1 MARMHSR
8 ARGKSGSTRPFRT
21 VPPEWVEYS
30 PEEVEDLVIKLAKKG
45 LSPSMIGIV
54 LRDQYG
60 ILSVKLITKKSIT
73 KILEENNL
81 GLKIPEDLMNLIKK
95 AVNIDKH
102 MKAHKH
108 DMTAKRGMQLTES
121 KIRRLAKYYI
131 REGKLPK
138 DWKFNI
144 EKAKLLVR

>member
-60 ILSVKLITKKSIT
+60 IPSVKLITKKSIT

-95 AVNIDKH
+95 AVNINKH

-138 DWKFNI
+138 DWKFDI

>member
-8 ARGKSGSTRPFRT
+8 ARGKSGSTRPLRT
-21 VPPEWVEYS
+21 VSPEWVEYT
-30 PEEVEDLVIKLAKKG
+30 PGEVEDLVMKLAKKG

-60 ILSVKLITKKSIT
+60 VPDVKLITKKNIT
-73 KILEENNL
+73 KILEENGL

-95 AVNIDKH
+95 AVKINKH
-102 MKAHKH
+102 MKANPH
-108 DMTAKRGMQLTES
+108 DMTGKRGAQLTES

-131 REGKLPK
+131 REGKLPEG
-138 DWKFNI
+138 WKLDI

>member
-1 MARMHSR
+1 
-8 ARGKSGSTRPFRT
+8 
-21 VPPEWVEYS
+21 
-30 PEEVEDLVIKLAKKG
+30 
-45 LSPSMIGIV
+45 MIGIV

-60 ILSVKLITKKSIT
+60 IPSVKLITKKSIT

-81 GLKIPEDLMNLIKK
+81 GLKIPEDLMNLKKK
-95 AVNIDKH
+95 AVNINKH

-138 DWKFNI
+138 NWKFDI

>member
-60 ILSVKLITKKSIT
+60 IPSVKLITKKSIT

-95 AVNIDKH
+95 AVNINKH

-138 DWKFNI
+138 NWKFDI